1 MFVSSGGSGKVST
14 SAVGQS
20 GRIRGDGCGRAEG
33 GRIEIVPASRSRALG
48 GGDDKHP
55 DAFQIESFAARR
67 SRVLA
72 VWWAALHLLLCG
84 SVLAAT
90 GSVVAG
96 AVALGVLAV
105 HAAVR
110 FPDTR
115 VVLARSGDGRWSIPA
130 QGLFDL
136 ELGTGT
142 SFAASWVL
150 LQLVSRDRSLRL
162 VLLRDQLGVGDW
174 RRLQVA
180 VRESAF
186 RAPTE

>member
-1 MFVSSGGSGKVST
+1 MSGSSGGSGKVST
-14 SAVGQS
+14 RAVGES
-20 GRIRGDGCGRAEG
+20 GRIRSDGGGRAEG
-33 GRIEIVPASRSRALG
+33 GRIEIVPATRSGALG
-48 GGDDKHP
+48 NDDDNHP
-55 DAFQIESFAARR
+55 DVRRIESFAARR
-67 SRVLA
+67 SGVL
-72 VWWAALHLLLCG
+72 VFWWAALHLLLWG

-96 AVALGVLAV
+96 LAALGVLAI
-105 HAAVR
+105 HAAMR

-115 VVLARSGDGRWSIPA
+115 VVLVRFGDGRWSIPA

-150 LQLVSRDRSLRL
+150 LELVSHDRSLRL
-162 VLLRDQLGVGDW
+162 VLLRDQLDVGAW

-186 RAPTE
+186 RTPTE